1 VKKFENQ
8 TKIHKD
14 VAYEEDESAEEAEE
28 IEESPQDEHT
38 EHDETTA
45 AQAQQ
50 TDIEPCMRM
59 DDEPEDEIAN
69 NSLDEPTGMPSKS
82 SASSEE
88 LRQDDSNSMLPI
100 RESSLIGIEDDKHK
114 KIDHQP
120 NLQEYSS
127 QSNNPPISF
136 LRRRIHVSFSETGSE
151 RSNLMSGRKEMSL
164 TGLEKVEDAIEC
176 G

>member
-1 VKKFENQ
+1 VKQFENQ

-38 EHDETTA
+38 EHDEPRA

-50 TDIEPCMRM
+50 ADTGPCMQM
-59 DDEPEDEIAN
+59 DDEPEDETTN
-69 NSLDEPTGMPSKS
+69 NSLDEITGMPSKS
-82 SASSEE
+82 SASNEE

-100 RESSLIGIEDDKHK
+100 RESSLIDIEDDKHK
-114 KIDHQP
+114 
-120 NLQEYSS
+120 NLIVNPTYKSTIIR
-127 QSNNPPISF
+127 QSASKF
-136 LRRRIHVSFSETGSE
+136 FRRRIHVSFSETGSE

-164 TGLEKVEDAIEC
+164 TGLEKVETP
-176 G
+176 